1 MISSHIKEFSK
12 NAHTYDAHTSV
23 QKEVAHYLVSK
34 ILNQPKRILDL
45 GCGSGAVYRSITWPV
60 DRFTGVDSA
69 QAMLAQHPTC
79 KEIDTRCEDF
89 ESLAF
94 QQTLEPSYDLIISS
108 SALQWSRDIEAMIRF
123 CAFTCKEGA
132 FVVFTDKTFESIY
145 AHTGLQTFLPNAR
158 TLLALFEN
166 DFTCSHE
173 IKTFK
178 LFFEDNRSLFKSLKK
193 SGVSGGDKKLSITQ
207 TRALIQN
214 YPHHYLEF
222 EVLFVWGTPK
232 SNGLLK

>member
-12 NAHTYDAHTSV
+12 NAHTYDAHTAV

-34 ILNQPKRILDL
+34 ILHQPKCILDL
-45 GCGSGAVYRSITWPV
+45 GCGSGAVYRSISWPI

-79 KEIDTRCEDF
+79 KGIDTRCEDF
-89 ESLAF
+89 ESAVF
-94 QQTLEPSYDLIISS
+94 QQALSPSYDLIISS

-123 CAFTCKEGA
+123 CSLTCKEGA
-132 FVVFTDKTFESIY
+132 FAVFTDKTFESIY
-145 AHTGLQTFLPNAR
+145 AQTGLQTFLPNAQ
-158 TLLALFEN
+158 TLLGLFEN
-166 DFTCSHE
+166 DFTCRHE

-193 SGVSGGDKKLSITQ
+193 SGVSGGEKKLSITQ
-207 TRALIQN
+207 TRALIQT
-214 YPHHYLEF
+214 YPHRYLEF
-222 EVLFVWGTPK
+222 EVLFIWGK
-232 SNGLLK
+232 SNKC